1 MDEGVA
7 TAPVPALTPRRK
19 AAILCVALGP
29 EGASRIMQHLP
40 DDVVEKLTVE
50 MVKTQDIPPEHAEQ
64 VQREVVENA
73 IARGYLAEGGLR
85 YARDVLTRAVGEE
98 RANMILDRLASYIE
112 ATPFEFL
119 RLTPPDQIFAFLR
132 NEHPQTTALVIAN
145 LPTTDLAAKVMA
157 LVPPEE
163 QSEIALRIAMMGQTQ
178 PDVVKEVARVM
189 QAKLD
194 MVMQAEYSAAG
205 GVGSLADILNK
216 SDRGTERNILS
227 HLAEVNPELADE
239 VRALLFVFE
248 DILKLDDRAIQMVL
262 REVDS
267 KDLAL
272 AMRGSTPDVQEKILS
287 NMSSRGSE
295 MLREEMEFMPP
306 QRRRVVEEAQTKIVA
321 IVRKLEDAGEIV
333 IARAGGDED
342 DELIG

>member
-1 MDEGVA
+1 V
-7 TAPVPALTPRRK
+7 R
-19 AAILCVALGP
+19 
-29 EGASRIMQHLP
+29 S
-40 DDVVEKLTVE
+40 
-50 MVKTQDIPPEHAEQ
+50 
-64 VQREVVENA
+64 
-73 IARGYLAEGGLR
+73 
-85 YARDVLTRAVGEE
+85 
-98 RANMILDRLASYIE
+98 LAS
-112 ATPFEFL
+112 
-119 RLTPPDQIFAFLR
+119 
-132 NEHPQTTALVIAN
+132 
-145 LPTTDLAAKVMA
+145 
-157 LVPPEE
+157 
-163 QSEIALRIAMMGQTQ
+163 
-178 PDVVKEVARVM
+178 
-189 QAKLD
+189 
-194 MVMQAEYSAAG
+194 
-205 GVGSLADILNK
+205 ILN
-216 SDRGTERNILS
+216 SSNRATERNILD
-227 HLAEVNPELADE
+227 HLQTEDADLAEE
-239 VRALLFVFE
+239 VRRLLFVFE